1 METLRRL
8 NNRAYDIEEIT
19 QGVDKVERLAGDWL
33 ATAALPEIAARRL
46 QDERP
51 ETLADL
57 ASMLEEGTGKK
68 LLDEIRQHFDE
79 FISEEKRLMAD
90 RYTAAADSSSG
101 TMYTTICLA
110 VLSLGLGV
118 ILTIS
123 TTRSITKPV
132 HQLSAAARRVA
143 QGDLT
148 QEVDGGTGA
157 EMQTLAASFRDLQ
170 SGLRDAGD
178 LQVAQ
183 DWLRNGQAQLADA
196 IRGDQDVAALTS
208 SILTFLVRY
217 MDSHLGAFYTVAGED
232 ESGDIDDIDNRIT
245 LHLAATYAI
254 ASREHIATEIQ
265 IGDGLIGQVALEKQY
280 LVLTEVPDDYLA
292 INSALGD
299 VLPTNILVWP
309 VVHDGMLKG
318 VIEIGSLD
326 TVTDAMIELLSLSND
341 TIAIAI
347 DVAASRVRLQKLLNA
362 SQVQSEELQLS
373 NQNLAQQS
381 ARLQASE
388 ESLQAQSEDLQ
399 QTNEELEE
407 KTESLQRQ
415 RKDLLITRL
424 TLEKQAEELKL
435 SSKYKSVFLANM
447 SHELRTPLNSMLIL
461 AKVLATNDEDNFTA
475 DQIEAANVI
484 HDSGQNLLTLI
495 NEILDLAKVESG
507 MMEAQL
513 EPVRLQDL
521 VHDLG
526 SQFKLLAE
534 VKQLT
539 VELHLTDDLPETLLT
554 DRQEVEQVI
563 RNLFSNA
570 LKFTPSGSVSLR
582 VPRVH
587 DNTQFRR
594 SDLTPE
600 GAIAFSII
608 DTGIG
613 IPEDK
618 QKLIFESF
626 QQADGSTSRNY
637 GGTGLGLTISR
648 EFARLL
654 GGEILLESVEG
665 EGSTFTLCLPLN
677 PKLKSEST
685 PVTVASQ
692 PPQVPASSDHVESAP
707 DASQS
712 HVAAEPMR
720 PDRSILIVEDDRS
733 FANVLGDLCRRKGF
747 RCLSAGTGVDALQM
761 IAEHKP
767 NAVLLDLN
775 LPDLDGMTVLNE
787 LKNNLATRHIPVH
800 IISGNERGNAALV
813 QGALGFLSK
822 PISTDDLVQAIDS
835 IEQVLNSTIKHLL
848 IIEDDGAQQDLIA
861 DSIKIKGVEIT
872 EAASGAEG
880 LGLLQ
885 SGTFDCL
892 IIDEGL
898 RDLSGFELLTM
909 LEEEAVATP
918 PVIMLTS
925 QDVSANERQTLEKS
939 GVSIVVKEQ
948 AAAGLLV
955 DKVSL
960 FLHSVESSLPESQRR
975 EIRMLHNCSEQLQ
988 GQRILVVDDD
998 MRNVFALSA
1007 VLQRKGLKVSVAEN
1021 GRLALDLLE
1030 QEEVDLIIMDVMMPV
1045 MDGYEA
1051 MCRIRQDQRLADV
1064 PIIALTAN
1072 AMPEDRAKCLE
1083 AGASDYL
1090 TKPVDVD
1097 RLLSLI
1103 RVWIFKQ

>member
-1 METLRRL
+1 M
-8 NNRAYDIEEIT
+8 
-19 QGVDKVERLAGDWL
+19 
-33 ATAALPEIAARRL
+33 
-46 QDERP
+46 
-51 ETLADL
+51 
-57 ASMLEEGTGKK
+57 
-68 LLDEIRQHFDE
+68 
-79 FISEEKRLMAD
+79 
-90 RYTAAADSSSG
+90 
-101 TMYTTICLA
+101 
-110 VLSLGLGV
+110 
-118 ILTIS
+118 
-123 TTRSITKPV
+123 
-132 HQLSAAARRVA
+132 
-143 QGDLT
+143 
-148 QEVDGGTGA
+148 
-157 EMQTLAASFRDLQ
+157 
-170 SGLRDAGD
+170 
-178 LQVAQ
+178 
-183 DWLRNGQAQLADA
+183 
-196 IRGDQDVAALTS
+196 
-208 SILTFLVRY
+208 
-217 MDSHLGAFYTVAGED
+217 
-232 ESGDIDDIDNRIT
+232 
-245 LHLAATYAI
+245 
-254 ASREHIATEIQ
+254 
-265 IGDGLIGQVALEKQY
+265 
-280 LVLTEVPDDYLA
+280 
-292 INSALGD
+292 
-299 VLPTNILVWP
+299 
-309 VVHDGMLKG
+309 
-318 VIEIGSLD
+318 
-326 TVTDAMIELLSLSND
+326 
-341 TIAIAI
+341 
-347 DVAASRVRLQKLLNA
+347 
-362 SQVQSEELQLS
+362 
-373 NQNLAQQS
+373 
-381 ARLQASE
+381 
-388 ESLQAQSEDLQ
+388 
-399 QTNEELEE
+399 
-407 KTESLQRQ
+407 
-415 RKDLLITRL
+415 
-424 TLEKQAEELKL
+424 
-435 SSKYKSVFLANM
+435 
-447 SHELRTPLNSMLIL
+447 
-461 AKVLATNDEDNFTA
+461 
-475 DQIEAANVI
+475 
-484 HDSGQNLLTLI
+484 
-495 NEILDLAKVESG
+495 
-507 MMEAQL
+507 
-513 EPVRLQDL
+513 
-521 VHDLG
+521 
-526 SQFKLLAE
+526 
-534 VKQLT
+534 
-539 VELHLTDDLPETLLT
+539 
-554 DRQEVEQVI
+554 
-563 RNLFSNA
+563 
-570 LKFTPSGSVSLR
+570 
-582 VPRVH
+582 
-587 DNTQFRR
+587 
-594 SDLTPE
+594 
-600 GAIAFSII
+600 
-608 DTGIG
+608 
-613 IPEDK
+613 
-618 QKLIFESF
+618 IFESF